1 MTQSSEKTVPV
12 SCNRDCGAGCALL
25 AHVKNGRIEKITDN
39 PLIDEHMKGCIR
51 GYHMPETVHSEQRL
65 KRPLLNTG
73 RRGSG
78 AFKEITWEEAFNRI
92 SEKLGEIRETQGCKS
107 VLAFNGSGSCRGAFH
122 HTNLQTQRFFSLYGG
137 FTGRTDGYSNAAAGY
152 VENFLFGT
160 RMVGFD
166 PPTLEHSQLIIL
178 WGANL
183 SDVRFSS
190 SIESWISKR
199 KEEGIPII
207 VIDPRR
213 SRTVRNLSTQW
224 IPINAGTDTAM
235 MAAVLHVLFT
245 EGYVDLEFTEKYT
258 IGFKKLT
265 SYIMGETDGIPK
277 TPEWAEAI
285 CGVSSEIITEF
296 AKTYGSTKPVALL
309 PGLSIQRTL
318 GGEET
323 YRLAAALQAATG
335 NIGRL
340 GGTPGGEFKSM
351 LPKPFFPKLA
361 VPANTD
367 FVNIPIYT
375 WPDVVLEG
383 EAGGYPT
390 DIKAI
395 YNVGTNYLNQGSDI
409 KKNISAFN
417 AVDFV
422 VTHDYFMTPT
432 ARYSDIVLP
441 VTTCFE
447 REDVIFPADNYLFYS
462 GKAIEPLYET
472 KNDYEIFCELSE
484 RLGFGSDFSENKTQE
499 QWLENLIT
507 ESDIEDTEQFR
518 ITGIFKGNDHMRV
531 GLSDFVNNPLK
542 NPLNTPS
549 GKIEIKSEAY
559 AETGFSPI
567 PECRITTPPSDF
579 PIRLITPHAQ
589 FRVNSQNSNLPWTK
603 PFKAHILQMNRL
615 DGDELGINQGDR
627 VRVSSPE
634 GEMVIEVNIS
644 EDIIRGTISLLQ
656 GAWTVM
662 DDNCVEKGG
671 AANMLTSTT
680 PTMPCQGSRTHSI
693 FVRVEKSDPD

>member
-12 SCNRDCGAGCALL
+12 SCNKDCGAGCALL
-25 AHVKNGRIEKITDN
+25 AHVNNGRIEKITDN
-39 PLIDEHMKGCIR
+39 PLIDEYMKGCIL
-51 GYHMPETVHSEQRL
+51 GYHMPDTVHSEDRL
-65 KRPLLNTG
+65 KKPMLRTG
-73 RRGSG
+73 IRGSG
-78 AFKEITWEEAFNRI
+78 DFKEISWDEAFNKV
-92 SEKLGEIRETQGCKS
+92 SERLGDIRDKHGCTA

-137 FTGRTDGYSNAAAGY
+137 FTGRTDSYSSAAARY

-183 SDVRFSS
+183 SAVRFSS

-199 KEEGIPII
+199 KKEGIPII
-207 VIDPRR
+207 VIDPRQ

-235 MAAVLHVLFT
+235 MAAVLHELFT

-258 IGFKKLT
+258 IGFNALT
-265 SYIMGETDGIPK
+265 AYIMGETDGIPK

-285 CGVSSEIITEF
+285 CGVSSQIIIEF
-296 AKTYGSTKPVALL
+296 AQTYGTAKPAALL

-323 YRLAAALQAATG
+323 YRFTVALQAATG

-340 GGTPGGEFKSM
+340 GGTSGGEFKSM
-351 LPKPFFPKLA
+351 LPKPFFPMLA
-361 VPANTD
+361 VPAKTD

-375 WPDVVLEG
+375 WPDAVLEG
-383 EAGGYPT
+383 KAGGYPT

-395 YNVGTNYLNQGSDI
+395 YNVGTNYINQGSDI
-409 KKNISAFN
+409 KKNIRAFEK
-417 AVDFV
+417 VDFI
-422 VTHDYFMTPT
+422 VTHDFFMTPT
-432 ARYSDIVLP
+432 ARYSDVVLP

-447 REDVIFPADNYLFYS
+447 REDVTFPADNYLFYS
-462 GKAIEPLYET
+462 NKAIDPLYES
-472 KNDYEIFCELSE
+472 KNDYDIFCGLAD
-484 RLGFGSDFSENKTQE
+484 RLGFGIEFSENRTSE
-499 QWLENLIT
+499 QWLDKFIK
-507 ESDIEDTEQFR
+507 ESEIKDIEQFKS
-518 ITGIFKGNDHMRV
+518 TGIAKGEDHMRV
-531 GLSDFVNNPLK
+531 GLSDFVNDPLK

-549 GKIEIKSEAY
+549 GKIEIRSEAY
-559 AETGFSPI
+559 TETGFSPI
-567 PECRITTPPSDF
+567 PECRITAPPSDYPF
-579 PIRLITPHAQ
+579 RLITPHAR
-589 FRVNSQNSNLPWTK
+589 FRVNSQNSNLPWIK
-603 PFKAHILQMNRL
+603 PFKAHMLHMNLL
-615 DGDELGINQGDR
+615 DGDELGINQGDP

-634 GEMVIEVNIS
+634 GEMDIEVNLS
-644 EDIIRGTISLLQ
+644 DDIIRGTVSLLQ

-662 DDNCVEKGG
+662 DENGVEKGG
-671 AANMLTSTT
+671 AANMLTSTI
-680 PTMPCQGSRTHSI
+680 PTMPCQGARTHSI